1 MHINICGTRRICG
14 TGIGIFEDNR
24 FGLCSNKKALW
35 LSDSQISY
43 AGVVEPLKVV
53 IVGAGGSGRE
63 TYWVLRDFIAQSKSP
78 IEFQGFVAQDTPDP
92 ELLDRLDADF
102 LGDPK
107 HLVSRIPNSSVW
119 SYSLGIGNPKYRR
132 QMDEVLSHQG
142 LKPLTLLHPT
152 VQIGPDVN
160 IGSGAVVCANTV
172 ITTNVRIG
180 VSAQLNI
187 GCVVGH
193 DARIGEY
200 VTMAQGVN
208 IAGNVTIGNDATIFT
223 GVIVLPGVIVGEGS
237 TIGAG
242 AVVVEDVAPYS
253 TVVGVPAKPL
263 A

>member
-1 MHINICGTRRICG
+1 M
-14 TGIGIFEDNR
+14 
-24 FGLCSNKKALW
+24 
-35 LSDSQISY
+35 
-43 AGVVEPLKVV
+43 EPLNVV

-63 TYWVLRDFIAQSKSP
+63 TYWLLEDVIQQSQSP
-78 IEFQGFVAQDTPDP
+78 IEFQGFVALDSPDSA
-92 ELLDRLDADF
+92 LLDRLDAAF

-107 HLVSRIPNSSVW
+107 DLVSRIPGASQW
-119 SYSLGIGNPKYRR
+119 FYLLGTGNPKHRR
-132 QMDEVLSHQG
+132 HMDEVLSHQG
-142 LKPLTLLHPT
+142 LKPLTLMHPT
-152 VQIGPDVN
+152 VQVGPDVN

-180 VSAQLNI
+180 ISAQLNI

-193 DARIGEY
+193 DARIGDY

-223 GVIVLPGVIVGEGS
+223 GAIVLPGVNIGEGS

-242 AVVVEDVAPYS
+242 SVVVKDVAPHS

-263 A
+263 G

>member
-1 MHINICGTRRICG
+1 M
-14 TGIGIFEDNR
+14 
-24 FGLCSNKKALW
+24 
-35 LSDSQISY
+35 
-43 AGVVEPLKVV
+43 EPVNVV
-53 IVGAGGSGRE
+53 IVGVGGSGRE
-63 TYWVLRDFIAQSKSP
+63 TYWLLEDVIQQSQSP
-78 IEFQGFVAQDTPDP
+78 IEFQGFVALESQDSAP
-92 ELLDRLDADF
+92 LDRLDAVF

-107 HLVSRIPNSSVW
+107 DLVSRIPNASRW
-119 SYSLGIGNPKYRR
+119 FYSLGIGNPKHRR
-132 QMDEVLSHQG
+132 QMDEILSQQG
-142 LKPLTLLHPT
+142 LKPFTLMHPT

-208 IAGNVTIGNDATIFT
+208 IAGNVSIGNDATIFT
-223 GVIVLPGVIVGEGS
+223 GAIVLPGVTVGEGS

-242 AVVVEDVAPYS
+242 AVVVEDVDPYS

>member
-1 MHINICGTRRICG
+1 M
-14 TGIGIFEDNR
+14 
-24 FGLCSNKKALW
+24 
-35 LSDSQISY
+35 
-43 AGVVEPLKVV
+43 EPLNVV

-63 TYWVLRDFIAQSKSP
+63 TYWLLEDVVQQSQIP
-78 IEFQGFVAQDTPDP
+78 IEFQGFVALDSPDSA
-92 ELLDRLDADF
+92 LLDRLNAVF

-107 HLVSRIPNSSVW
+107 DLVSRNPNASRW
-119 SYSLGIGNPKYRR
+119 FYSLGIGNPKHRR
-132 QMDEVLSHQG
+132 QMDEILSQQG
-142 LKPLTLLHPT
+142 LKPFTLMHPT

-160 IGSGAVVCANTV
+160 IGSGAVVCANTC

-193 DARIGEY
+193 DARIGDY

-208 IAGNVTIGNDATIFT
+208 IAGNVSIGNDATIFT
-223 GVIVLPGVIVGEGS
+223 GAIVLPGVTVGEGS

-242 AVVVEDVAPYS
+242 AVVVEDVAPHS

>member
-1 MHINICGTRRICG
+1 
-14 TGIGIFEDNR
+14 
-24 FGLCSNKKALW
+24 
-35 LSDSQISY
+35 
-43 AGVVEPLKVV
+43 VVEPVNVV
-53 IVGAGGSGRE
+53 IVGVGGSGRE
-63 TYWVLRDFIAQSKSP
+63 TYWLLEDVIQQSQSP
-78 IEFQGFVAQDTPDP
+78 IEFQGFVALESQDSAP
-92 ELLDRLDADF
+92 LDRLDAVF

-107 HLVSRIPNSSVW
+107 DLVSRIPNASRW
-119 SYSLGIGNPKYRR
+119 FYSLGIGNPKHRR
-132 QMDEVLSHQG
+132 QMDEILSQQG
-142 LKPLTLLHPT
+142 LKPFTLMHPT

-208 IAGNVTIGNDATIFT
+208 IAGNVSIGNDATIFT
-223 GVIVLPGVIVGEGS
+223 GAIVLPGVTVGEGS

-242 AVVVEDVAPYS
+242 AVVVEDVDPYS

>member
-1 MHINICGTRRICG
+1 LK
-14 TGIGIFEDNR
+14 DNR
-24 FGLCSNKKALW
+24 IGFVANYKQLW
-35 LSDSQISY
+35 PDDSQTTY
-43 AGVVEPLKVV
+43 AGVMEFLKVV

-78 IEFQGFVAQDTPDP
+78 IEFQGFVALDTPEP
-92 ELLDRLDADF
+92 GLLDRLDAEF
-102 LGDPK
+102 LGDPRN
-107 HLVSRIPNSSVW
+107 LVNRLPNASTW
-119 SYSLGIGNPKYRR
+119 SYALGIGSAKYRR
-132 QMDEVLSHQG
+132 HMDEVLSHQG
-142 LKPLTLLHPT
+142 LKPLSLMHPM

-180 VSAQLNI
+180 IAAQLNI

-193 DARIGEY
+193 DARIGDY

-223 GVIVLPGVIVGEGS
+223 GAIVLPGVNIGEGS

-242 AVVVEDVAPYS
+242 AVVVKDVAPHS

-263 A
+263 G

>member
-1 MHINICGTRRICG
+1 M
-14 TGIGIFEDNR
+14 
-24 FGLCSNKKALW
+24 
-35 LSDSQISY
+35 
-43 AGVVEPLKVV
+43 EPLNVV

-63 TYWVLRDFIAQSKSP
+63 TYWVLRDFITQSKSP
-78 IEFQGFVAQDTPDP
+78 IEFRGFVALDKPDQG
-92 ELLDRLDADF
+92 LLDRLDAEF
-102 LGDPK
+102 LGDPRD
-107 HLVSRIPNSSVW
+107 LVNRLPNSSNW
-119 SYSLGIGNPKYRR
+119 SYSLGIGSARHRR
-132 QMDEVLSHQG
+132 HMDEILSHQG
-142 LKPLTLLHPT
+142 LKPLTLMHPT

-193 DARIGEY
+193 DARIGDY

-208 IAGNVTIGNDATIFT
+208 IAGNVTIENDATIFT
-223 GVIVLPGVIVGEGS
+223 GGIVLPGVTIGEGS

>member
-1 MHINICGTRRICG
+1 M
-14 TGIGIFEDNR
+14 
-24 FGLCSNKKALW
+24 
-35 LSDSQISY
+35 
-43 AGVVEPLKVV
+43 EPLKVV

-63 TYWVLRDFIAQSKSP
+63 TYWALKDFIAQSKSP
-78 IEFQGFVAQDTPDP
+78 IEFQGFVALDTPEP
-92 ELLDRLDADF
+92 GLLDRLDAEF
-102 LGDPK
+102 LGDPTN
-107 HLVSRIPNSSVW
+107 LVNRIPGSSEW
-119 SYSLGIGNPKYRR
+119 SYSLGIGCAGHRR
-132 QMDEVLSHQG
+132 NMDEILTQQG
-142 LKPLTLLHPT
+142 LKPLTLMHPS
-152 VQIGPDVN
+152 VQVGPDVD
-160 IGSGAVVCANTV
+160 IASGAVICANTV

-200 VTMAQGVN
+200 VTMAQSVN
-208 IAGNVTIGNDATIFT
+208 IAGDVTIGNDATIFT
-223 GVIVLPGVIVGEGS
+223 GAIVLPGVTVGEGS

>member
-1 MHINICGTRRICG
+1 M
-14 TGIGIFEDNR
+14 
-24 FGLCSNKKALW
+24 
-35 LSDSQISY
+35 
-43 AGVVEPLKVV
+43 EPVNVV

-63 TYWVLRDFIAQSKSP
+63 TYWLLVDVVQQSQSP
-78 IEFQGFVAQDTPDP
+78 IEFQGFLALDSPDST
-92 ELLDRLDADF
+92 LLDRLNAVF

-107 HLVSRIPNSSVW
+107 DLVSRNPNASRW
-119 SYSLGIGNPKYRR
+119 FYSLGIGNPKHRR
-132 QMDEVLSHQG
+132 QMDEILSQQG
-142 LKPLTLLHPT
+142 LKPFTLMHPT

-193 DARIGEY
+193 DARIGDY

-223 GVIVLPGVIVGEGS
+223 GAIVLPGVTVGQGS

-242 AVVVEDVAPYS
+242 AVVVEDVASYS